1 MLPRKKNSAAGTSPD
16 LSLLDQMVGMKKGL
30 AVMAEQGVLPS
41 REVVLALLEAEKEV
55 YASDGGFA
63 NKDRALSEIITGFQQ
78 GAIGVEDLFRAAGI
92 DPEMIQP
99 PKGGFSLKRLWD
111 SIRPQ

>member
-1 MLPRKKNSAAGTSPD
+1 MLQRERNSAAGTSPD

-30 AVMAEQGVLPS
+30 ALMAEQGILPS
-41 REVVLALLEAEKEV
+41 REVILALLETEKEV
-55 YASDGGFA
+55 YASHGGFA
-63 NKDRALSEIITGFQQ
+63 NKDRALGEIIAGFRQ
-78 GAIGVEDLFRAAGI
+78 GTIGVEDLFRAAGI

-111 SIRPQ
+111 SIRSK